1 MFHQL
6 LTPVDHN
13 LALSFLVGMLP
24 IATVLVLL
32 GILKRPAWQ
41 SSLAGLVVGLV
52 IALWV
57 WRFPVGLTIESTLA
71 GVAFA
76 LWPIMWI
83 VFAALVLYNVAVNCG
98 QFDAFR
104 RWILEHLP
112 DDRRIILI
120 VIGYCFGA
128 LLEGVT
134 GFGAPVA
141 IISSLLI
148 ILGFDAMDAIVFA
161 LIFNTAPVAFGS
173 IGVPITTLAGVTG
186 LPDTVLGAMVGRQLP
201 FLAFLLPFYAIAL
214 YGGWRSVRAL
224 WPVLL
229 VAAATGALGQ
239 FVTANYISYQ
249 LTNIVSSLVSLAV
262 TVIFLKLWAPAH
274 DPAFAVARLT
284 STIERAIEAGP
295 AIVAEPVIVAG
306 AAIAAGPAMGGG
318 QLVAG
323 ERGIGTGQADGKMAP
338 WQGWI
343 PWLFVAVVVTVWTIW
358 KFAAFHQMNL
368 PWRGLNNAVFIT
380 LYNRP
385 YAAVFNFQPL
395 ATGTAIL
402 VSAILTALAGRL
414 GIAGFGSAMS
424 TAARQIRLPTLTVT
438 AIVGLAF
445 LMNYSGIAY
454 TLGLA
459 VASVGALFPLV
470 SAFLGWLA
478 VFLSGSDSSGNA
490 LFGNLQVVAAR
501 QLHLSSI
508 LIAATN
514 SSGGVMAKMISPQN
528 IATGCATTHLTGH
541 EGAIFSRTFLH
552 SIFLTVLLGCL
563 VWLQQYVWPWMIAH

>member
-6 LTPVDHN
+6 LTPVNNN
-13 LALSFLVGMLP
+13 LALSFLVGMIP

-41 SSLAGLVVGLV
+41 SSLAGLAMGLI

-57 WRFPVGLTIESTLA
+57 WRFPVSLALESTLA

-83 VFAALVLYNVAVNCG
+83 VFAALVLYNVAVNSG

-112 DDRRIILI
+112 DDRRIILV

-148 ILGFDAMDAIVFA
+148 ILGFDAIDAIVYS

-214 YGGWRSVRAL
+214 YGGWRSIRAL

-229 VAAATGALGQ
+229 VAAVTGALGQ
-239 FVTANYISYQ
+239 FVTSNYISYQ
-249 LTNIVSSLVSLAV
+249 LTNIVSSLVSLIV
-262 TVIFLKLWAPAH
+262 TVAFLKLWAPIH
-274 DPAFAVARLT
+274 DPGYAVARLPR
-284 STIERAIEAGP
+284 SVEQAGGIGQ
-295 AIVAEPVIVAG
+295 AGG
-306 AAIAAGPAMGGG
+306 AA
-318 QLVAG
+318 G
-323 ERGIGTGQADGKMAP
+323 EVAP
-338 WQGWI
+338 WRGWI
-343 PWLFVAVVVTVWTIW
+343 PWLLVSAVVTVWTIW

-368 PWRGLNNAVFIT
+368 PWKGLNDAVFIT

-414 GIAGFGSAMS
+414 GIAGFSQAVM
-424 TAARQIRLPTLTVT
+424 TAGRQIRLPTLTVT

-454 TLGLA
+454 TLGLG

-528 IATGCATTHLTGH
+528 IATGCATTRLTGH

>member
-6 LTPVDHN
+6 LTPVNDN
-13 LALSFLVGMLP
+13 LALSFLVALIP

-41 SSLAGLVVGLV
+41 SSVAGLAIGLV
-52 IALWV
+52 IAIWV
-57 WRFPVGLTIESTLA
+57 WRFPAGLALESTIA
-71 GVAFA
+71 GMAFA

-83 VFAALVLYNVAVNCG
+83 VFAALVLYNVAVNSG

-148 ILGFDAMDAIVFA
+148 LLGFDAIDAIVFS

-229 VAAATGALGQ
+229 VAATTGGLGQ

-249 LTNIVSSLVSLAV
+249 LTNVISSLGSLAL
-262 TVIFLKLWAPAH
+262 TVIFLKIWRPTP
-274 DPAFAVARLT
+274 DPAYVVSR
-284 STIERAIEAGP
+284 SP
-295 AIVAEPVIVAG
+295 ASLESGHEKVP
-306 AAIAAGPAMGGG
+306 
-318 QLVAG
+318 
-323 ERGIGTGQADGKMAP
+323 P

-343 PWLFVAVVVTVWTIW
+343 PWVMVAAVVTTWTIW

-368 PWRGLNNAVFIT
+368 PWAGLHDAVFIT

-402 VSAILTALAGRL
+402 VSSILTALAGRL
-414 GIAGFGSAMS
+414 GVGGFVRAMATAG
-424 TAARQIRLPTLTVT
+424 RQIRLPTVTVT

-454 TLGLA
+454 TLGLG
-459 VASVGALFPLV
+459 VASVGALFPLL

-501 QLHLSSI
+501 QLHLSPI

-528 IATGCATTHLTGH
+528 IATGCATTRMIGQ

-552 SIFLTVLLGCL
+552 SILLTILLGGL
-563 VWLQQYVWPWMIAH
+563 VWLQQYVWPWMIAR

>member
-6 LTPVDHN
+6 LTPVHDN
-13 LALSFLVGMLP
+13 LPLSFLIALIP
-24 IATVLVLL
+24 IAAVLILL
-32 GILKRPAWQ
+32 GVLKRPAWQ
-41 SSLAGLVVGLV
+41 SSLAGLVLGLL
-52 IALWV
+52 IAIVV
-57 WRFPVGLTIESTLA
+57 WRFPVDLAVESTLA

-83 VFAALVLYNVAVNCG
+83 VFAALVLYNIAVISG

-104 RWILEHLP
+104 RWILQHLP
-112 DDRRIILI
+112 DDRRIVLI

-141 IISSLLI
+141 ITSSLLI
-148 ILGFDAMDAIVFA
+148 MLGFDVLDAIVYS

-186 LPDTVLGAMVGRQLP
+186 LSDTALGAMVGRQLP
-201 FLAFLLPFYAIAL
+201 FLALLLPFYAIAM

-229 VAAATGALGQ
+229 VAAVTGALAQ
-239 FVTANYISYQ
+239 FATANYISYQ
-249 LTNIVSSLVSLAV
+249 LTNIVSSLVSLAL
-262 TVIFLKLWAPAH
+262 TVGFLKVWRPAH
-274 DPAFAVARLT
+274 DPAYSVPRPP
-284 STIERAIEAGP
+284 SSIE
-295 AIVAEPVIVAG
+295 
-306 AAIAAGPAMGGG
+306 
-318 QLVAG
+318 
-323 ERGIGTGQADGKMAP
+323 QAHADVAP

-343 PWLFVAVVVTVWTIW
+343 PWLIVAAVVTTWTIW
-358 KFAAFHQMNL
+358 KFAGFHQMNL
-368 PWRGLNNAVFIT
+368 PWKGLNDGVFIT
-380 LYNRP
+380 LYDKP

-402 VSAILTALAGRL
+402 LSSILTALAGRVSVN
-414 GIAGFGSAMS
+414 GYGRAVM
-424 TAARQIRLPTLTVT
+424 TAWKQIRLPTLTVT

-454 TLGLA
+454 TLGLG
-459 VASVGALFPLV
+459 VASVGSLFPLL

-501 QLHLSSI
+501 QLHLNPV

-528 IATGCATTHLTGH
+528 IATGCATTHLIGH

-552 SIFLTVLLGCL
+552 SVFLTVLLGCL
-563 VWLQQYVWPWMIAH
+563 VWLQQYVWPWMIAK

>member
-1 MFHQL
+1 M
-6 LTPVDHN
+6 PINNN
-13 LALSFLVGMLP
+13 LPLSFLVALIP
-24 IATVLVLL
+24 IGTVLILL
-32 GILKRPAWQ
+32 GVLKRPAWQ
-41 SSLAGLVVGLV
+41 SSVAGLAVALV
-52 IALWV
+52 AAVWV
-57 WRFPVGLTIESTLA
+57 WRFPVHLAVESTIA

-76 LWPIMWI
+76 LWPIMWV
-83 VFAALVLYNVAVNCG
+83 VFTALVLYNVAVISG
-98 QFDAFR
+98 RFDAFR
-104 RWILEHLP
+104 RWILAHLP

-120 VIGYCFGA
+120 VICYCFGS

-141 IISSLLI
+141 ITSSLLI
-148 ILGFDAMDAIVFA
+148 MLGFDAFDAIVYS

-186 LPDTVLGAMVGRQLP
+186 LSDVTLGAMVGRQLP
-201 FLAFLLPFYAIAL
+201 FLAFLLPFYAIAM
-214 YGGWRSVRAL
+214 YGGWRSVRAI

-229 VAAATGALGQ
+229 VAATTGALAQ
-239 FVTANYISYQ
+239 FATANYISYQ
-249 LTNIVSSLVSLAV
+249 LTNVVSSLVSLAV
-262 TVIFLKLWAPAH
+262 TVAFLKAWTPAH
-274 DPAFAVARLT
+274 DPAYALAEPP
-284 STIERAIEAGP
+284 STID
-295 AIVAEPVIVAG
+295 
-306 AAIAAGPAMGGG
+306 
-318 QLVAG
+318 
-323 ERGIGTGQADGKMAP
+323 QAHSRIAP

-343 PWLFVAVVVTVWTIW
+343 PWLIVAVVVTLWTIW

-368 PWRGLNNAVFIT
+368 PWAGLHDAVFIT
-380 LYNRP
+380 LYDKP

-395 ATGTAIL
+395 TTGTAIL
-402 VSAILTALAGRL
+402 VSGILTALAVGV
-414 GIAGFGSAMS
+414 GINGYVRAMV
-424 TAARQIRLPTLTVT
+424 TAWKQIRLPTLTVT

-454 TLGLA
+454 TLGLG
-459 VASVGALFPLV
+459 VASVGAWFPLL

-501 QLHLSSI
+501 QLHLSPI

-528 IATGCATTHLTGH
+528 IATGCATSNLNGH
-541 EGAIFSRTFLH
+541 EGAIFARTFLH